1 MSSLVLWR
9 RRIHL
14 GRNTTTNRWAT
25 PNHINKIRWATFP
38 MLRSWLNKSRKH
50 RCVSTF
56 RSRKH
61 WLLRVTAMESFC
73 LRRKP
78 EPPEITLPIHA
89 GLLWQQKTTELVQIG
104 KQMIEIG
111 LNWCRKT
118 WRSFICPALTSSTTL
133 RPGWHLNLSKFC
145 KSEWPRS
152 RACYTSHP
160 TTALGTLPMKATSR
174 PKRKEKI
181 AWVAC
186 LTMI

>member
-1 MSSLVLWR
+1 
-9 RRIHL
+9 
-14 GRNTTTNRWAT
+14 
-25 PNHINKIRWATFP
+25 
-38 MLRSWLNKSRKH
+38 MLRSWLNKSHKH
-50 RCVSTF
+50 RCVLTF

-61 WLLRVTAMESFC
+61 WLSRVTAMESFC
-73 LRRKP
+73 LRKKP
-78 EPPEITLPIHA
+78 EPLEITLLILV

-118 WRSFICPALTSSTTL
+118 WRSYICPALTSSTTL
-133 RPGWHLNLSKFC
+133 KPGWHLNLSKFC
-145 KSEWPRS
+145 KSVWLRLK
-152 RACYTSHP
+152 ACYTSHP
-160 TTALGTLPMKATSR
+160 TTALGILHKRKTSR